1 MKNQYWLPT
10 KAAADALGISTDSL
24 KRHRDTAG
32 GFLEGGK
39 HYNLGPTLNSSITW
53 NVELIRQAFN
63 ARGMRARR
71 DLASAGGHS

>member
-24 KRHRDTAG
+24 KRYRETAG
-32 GFLEGGK
+32 GFLEGGT
-39 HYNLGPTLNSSITW
+39 HYIVGPSINSPITW
-53 NVELIRQAFN
+53 SVEAIRQAFH

-71 DLASAGGHS
+71 ELAAGGRHS